1 MKTLLITLWISSS
14 AMALEYNSPMKM
26 ERSCPSSSEVQR
38 ALKSAEQLLAVR
50 PACSEADRR
59 LQADLLNLHGF
70 LVHALKNSCL
80 EASSRE
86 PLREAT
92 RDLVKQATRIH
103 NCRNN

>member
-1 MKTLLITLWISSS
+1 MKTLLIALCISSS
-14 AMALEYNSPMKM
+14 AMALEYNSPMKK
-26 ERSCPSSSEVQR
+26 ERSCPSSPEVQR
-38 ALKSAEQLLAVR
+38 ALKAAEQILAVR
-50 PACSEADRR
+50 PTCSEADRS
-59 LQADLLNLHGF
+59 LQADILNLHRF

-80 EASSRE
+80 EASAHD